1 MMWKATSIRRMGQI
15 YLMLFILVAVVK
27 SEVAFD
33 LSLKDMQKVCSI
45 SDNGVTKECASQM
58 KEVCSN
64 TIWLEMFDASSKF
77 IYPGMATS
85 VRGDYGNFDECVK
98 IDHKYSRG
106 RILGKYCYPGL
117 VIPDLTDLNNTDLN
131 KFFKFAI
138 CMPDACSAA
147 DYNTIFQNIFQNEFP
162 PLFRDDFCVTKES
175 GEQFKAIDIA
185 TMIIICLT
193 ACMVICSTT
202 YDVYLH
208 KTETKSRH
216 PLMIAFSVYSNGLKI
231 LQTSEGNK
239 GQISVFHGMKT
250 ISMFWV
256 ITGHGLVAW
265 RSLLVTDM
273 EETTEIQKQ
282 WYFFYATAAPLA
294 VDTFFYIGGFLLAY
308 QYMKIKSKPLKE
320 HLLAIPQMII
330 HRYLRLTPAVLMLY
344 LVTLSFFP
352 RMRSGP
358 LWKPAMKQITDP
370 CNSNPAWTFFLYIQN
385 YYTYPD
391 EVVSRSKIVIY
402 FNAHASVTRFVSCNF
417 FLFLRLERETHDMTP
432 FCDDRGGKN
441 PIADNYDTH
450 SRLVDYFIGV
460 MMGVFMRER
469 PNTSFLYN
477 KVKHKSIVNLTI
489 WIIILCGMLTT
500 TICYQ
505 EVETHEAYENKAVF
519 YSLMRPAWCIGL
531 SWIVYSSFH
540 GYGGI
545 VDWFLARP
553 IFQILGKLSYCMYL
567 VHGLVIVYNIGNIR
581 TRQYFSILN
590 GFYQWCSHVIVSVA
604 LAFVWT
610 LAFESPLMI
619 VEKFIM
625 GHVKKTDKSTKI

>member
-391 EVVSRSKIVIY
+391 EVCIVHTWYLSADMQMFILSPLVIIPVAIMLQDTKKLRRCMVY
-402 FNAHASVTRFVSCNF
+402 LLCLNIVLTVLPMVTKLVFRDYGN
-417 FLFLRLERETHDMTP
+417 
-432 FCDDRGGKN
+432 
-441 PIADNYDTH
+441 NYDTH

-469 PNTSFLYN
+469 PNTPFLYN

-590 GFYQWCSHVIVSVA
+590 GDIGCGYTS
-604 LAFVWT
+604 
-610 LAFESPLMI
+610 SPAAGGCI
-619 VEKFIM
+619 
-625 GHVKKTDKSTKI
+625 S